1 MHRLTKWLNK
11 VVNIGLIFFMLLINV
26 TAVSQN
32 TDMLTLD
39 KAAILTLDK
48 AYDLAKQNYPLIRQK
63 QLIEKSSF
71 LTVEN
76 VRTSLL
82 PQLSVNGQVT
92 YQSDVINIP
101 ISIPNVKIDPLSKDQ
116 YKIWADVNQLIYD
129 GGITKAQQS
138 LQEAGTK
145 VDEQKLEVEL
155 YKLKDRIS
163 QLYLG
168 ILLLDAQLKQVDLV
182 KSDIETGLKSVQAQV
197 NNGTA
202 FKSGVLVLQAQL
214 LQTDQRAIELSANR
228 KGLIDVLGL
237 FVNQSLPE
245 TIQLQMPVVKEMI
258 LNTTIHRPEL
268 QLYSYQDDFLKTQ
281 HQLITAKNLP
291 KASLFV
297 QGGYGKP
304 GLNQLMNEFSL
315 YSIGGV
321 RLNWSLN
328 GLYTVKRERQVV
340 EVNQEINAVQKDV
353 FLFNTAAQLKQQA
366 SDIQKLEKLIKADGQ
381 IISIREQI
389 KVAANAQLENAVI
402 TSNDYLREVN
412 AEDQARVTL
421 ITHQLQLLQ
430 AKINYQNTKGN
441 Q

>member
-101 ISIPNVKIDPLSKDQ
+101 VSIPNVKIDPLSKDQ